1 MTQSKWQRFFAAIL
15 VTAMLVMSLAP
26 AAFAA
31 EQAAPAY
38 QEVRASEVTGV
49 IPGGQFAKIW
59 LGIAPERPGT
69 VTVTAVWDRSNPE
82 QNGLGFFILNE
93 ANLAAVVAGQ
103 NLRDNNVGAGST
115 NFFLNGPDNQQGA
128 SFRATGGAYTVIVYN
143 DSASDASFTLRVDN
157 GVLVDGSGQVKAVGA
172 PEETATPEATAEDT
186 AAEDTAAATPAAAV
200 TEAATP
206 VAAATE
212 AATTTTTTVVAAGPY
227 RGVSVKGELA
237 EQYAQHYLGL
247 EPDQRDGDITLRLT
261 FDPRDNQELAR
272 RLGFWVLDEQ
282 GFRRYQAGQNAGD
295 VAVAAGN
302 RVSTPGEDNVRSASF
317 NASGFGAYTVIVY
330 NNSRVPATYE
340 LSVTG
345 GQLIDDSQQTITA
358 QEMVTGVVTVTAPAA
373 TTTTTDTTNDSGAT
387 TAGSGVAGQPGGTYT
402 VKSGDTLAI
411 IARDIYGDFRLYE
424 QLCAFNN
431 IADCNIIEVGQVI
444 KLPTNEEI
452 GATGATGA
460 ATTAAATPAATV
472 AATPAATTTAAT
484 TTATTTATTA
494 ITATASVTATGA
506 TTTTTRPTTGSTAT
520 GTIVQV
526 AANNPNFSIL
536 SQALEATGL
545 DATLASGEYT
555 VFAPTDAAFNDLLAT
570 TGLNTD
576 QLLRASELTQILQ
589 YHVLSGKVLA
599 EDVTNGMKA
608 TTVQGKPVT
617 FEVKDGSVYIN
628 GAKVTIT
635 DIPATNGVI
644 HAISAVIL
652 PPAQ

>member
-1 MTQSKWQRFFAAIL
+1 MTQSKWHRFFAAIL
-15 VTAMLVMSLAP
+15 VTAMLVTLLAP

-38 QEVRASEVTGV
+38 QEIRASEVTGT
-49 IPGGQFAKIW
+49 IPGNQFAKIW

-82 QNGLGFFILNE
+82 QNGLGFFVLNE

-128 SFRATGGAYTVIVYN
+128 NFRATGGAYTVIVYN
-143 DSASDASFTLRVDN
+143 DSASDANFTLSIDN

-172 PEETATPEATAEDT
+172 AEEVMTETPAEETPSADTASTTPAATVTETATP
-186 AAEDTAAATPAAAV
+186 AAE
-200 TEAATP
+200 
-206 VAAATE
+206 ATE
-212 AATTTTTTVVAAGPY
+212 AAVTTTVVAAGPY
-227 RGVSVKGELA
+227 RGTSVKGELN

-272 RLGFWVLDEQ
+272 RLGFWVLDDQ

-317 NASGFGAYTVIVY
+317 NASGFGVYTVIVY

-345 GQLIDDSQQTITA
+345 GTLLDDSQQTITA
-358 QEMVTGVVTVTAPAA
+358 QEMVTGTTTTTTAPAA
-373 TTTTTDTTNDSGAT
+373 TTAATTSTTTTST
-387 TAGSGVAGQPGGTYT
+387 GVTGQPGGTYT
-402 VKSGDTLAI
+402 VQSGDTLAI

-424 QLCAFNN
+424 QLCAINN

-444 KLPTNEEI
+444 KLPTREEI
-452 GATGATGA
+452 GATGTA
-460 ATTAAATPAATV
+460 ATTTATATPAATV
-472 AATPAATTTAAT
+472 AATPAATTAT
-484 TTATTTATTA
+484 TTTVTTAVTTTTPVTSTDTT
-494 ITATASVTATGA
+494 TG
-506 TTTTTRPTTGSTAT
+506 TTTTRPTTGSTAT
-520 GTIVQV
+520 GTIAQV

-545 DATLASGEYT
+545 DAALASGEYT

-570 TGLNTD
+570 TGLTTD
-576 QLLRASELTQILQ
+576 QLLKASELVQILQ
-589 YHVLSGKVLA
+589 YHVLSGQVLA

-608 TTVQGKPVT
+608 TTLQGKPVT